1 MDNVNLFKK
10 FGVKQVLTI
19 IKQALID
26 GKKFGLDKT
35 FNVIDVTIKNNA
47 ILVYYKSDINNR
59 FAVYNDFALII
70 GFIHSFLVG
79 DFGSQKIFNIGV
91 HSKFE
96 DDSEL
101 YILSPIDSAKAIAEG
116 NAIYWLKNSIVNE
129 QLTYP
134 IDSYLLVEG
143 ESEMEAFPTL
153 FRSINIEIE
162 QYKIKLIPFSKQNL
176 RTMLAVLNIKKEP
189 FLLVCDKDKEKEI
202 IDLKREGLLDSN
214 YYILEKGEF
223 EDYIDPE
230 SLINILKTFTPNIE
244 LSTDYIESNRLRG
257 IGTSKIIAKFYYQES
272 IGNQN
277 PTKPEVAKKIA
288 QYWAQHEIPSEF
300 IAVMRRT
307 LNLTSKKIK

>member
-1 MDNVNLFKK
+1 MDDVNLFNK
-10 FGVKQVLTI
+10 FGEKQVLTI
-19 IKQALID
+19 LKQALKG

-59 FAVYNDFALII
+59 FAIYNDFASII

-79 DFGSQKIFNIGV
+79 DFGRQKIYNIGI

-96 DDSEL
+96 DESEL

-143 ESEMEAFPTL
+143 ESEMEAFPIL

-202 IDLKREGLLDSN
+202 TDLKREGLLDSN
-214 YYILEKGEF
+214 YHILEKGEF
-223 EDYIDPE
+223 EDYIDSQ
-230 SLINILKTFTPNIE
+230 SLINILKTFTPDIG

-257 IGTSKIIAKFYYQES
+257 LGTSKIIAKFYHQES
-272 IGNQN
+272 INNQN
-277 PTKPEVAKKIA
+277 PTKPEIAREIA
-288 QYWAQHEIPSEF
+288 QYWSQNEIPSEF
-300 IAVMRRT
+300 TAIMNKI
-307 LNLTSKKIK
+307 LNITSNKN